1 MPWNTASEDDSRF
14 SCGLAERDAV
24 AYALWSKHA
33 LGRQATLPRDRR
45 APAGTRRV
53 HPGFE
58 LRSRHQSPLSAAGR
72 CTPLGAGHLERTGM
86 TRISGPEQLRI
97 KPLVPPVIP
106 PAAETSALCCR
117 SSRVIPRRAQR
128 LHTGGADSGASWP

>member
-14 SCGLAERDAV
+14 SCGSPSAMLWL
-24 AYALWSKHA
+24 YALWSKHA
-33 LGRQATLPRDRR
+33 LGRQATLPKTGEHRQ
-45 APAGTRRV
+45 GLGV
-53 HPGFE
+53 SKPGFE

>member
-14 SCGLAERDAV
+14 SCGSPSAMLWL
-24 AYALWSKHA
+24 YALWSKHA
-33 LGRQATLPRDRR
+33 LGRQATLPKTGEHRQ
-45 APAGTRRV
+45 GLGV
-53 HPGFE
+53 SIPGFE
-58 LRSRHQSPLSAAGR
+58 IRSRHQSPLSAAGR

-86 TRISGPEQLRI
+86 TRIGPEQLRI